1 MLEHVVGEKS
11 YGTRWANVAK
21 MCHHHNAMI
30 RIWVVEY
37 LVKILIGVKLLQLH
51 NQLLLSRQVQQQHQ
65 IKPMFNYQMEVVF
78 G

>member
-1 MLEHVVGEKS
+1 
-11 YGTRWANVAK
+11 
-21 MCHHHNAMI
+21 
-30 RIWVVEY
+30 VEY